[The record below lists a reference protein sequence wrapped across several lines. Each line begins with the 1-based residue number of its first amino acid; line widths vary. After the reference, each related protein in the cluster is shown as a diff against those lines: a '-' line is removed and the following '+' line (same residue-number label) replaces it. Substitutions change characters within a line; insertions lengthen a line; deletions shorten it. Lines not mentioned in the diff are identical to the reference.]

1 MYFITFKGGIN
12 LSEIEEKKIAL
23 AIYVDA
29 AKKQDIDDFIFE
41 QKIRNF
47 QDAYREILDLGFE
60 QFKKIKKGGKS

>member
-1 MYFITFKGGIN
+1 MI

-23 AIYVDA
+23 AIYVDTT
-29 AKKQDIDDFIFE
+29 KKQDIDDFIFE

-60 QFKKIKKGGKS
+60 QFKKNKTKKGGKE

>member
-1 MYFITFKGGIN
+1 M
-12 LSEIEEKKIAL
+12 SEIEEKKIAL
-23 AIYVDA
+23 AIYVDT